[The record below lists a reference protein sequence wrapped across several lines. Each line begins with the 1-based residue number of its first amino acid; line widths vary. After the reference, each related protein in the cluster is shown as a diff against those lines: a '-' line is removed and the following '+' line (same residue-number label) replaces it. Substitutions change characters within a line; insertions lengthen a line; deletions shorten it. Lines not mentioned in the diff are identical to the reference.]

1 MKVKLFFVQEIY
13 NADDPRDC
21 VGPLHIFNNEKDRD
35 WFFVDHFENEY
46 CSYQR
51 FEKEISI

>member
-1 MKVKLFFVQEIY
+1 MKIKLFFVQEVY

-35 WFFVDHFENEY
+35 WFFVDHIENEY